1 MEKGLKNYIAV
12 WAILLVLFNVIVFV
26 TPAWGAEEKYTASFW
41 IGYVLITL
49 AFAGQLACAYL
60 ALREDDRTR
69 LFYNISLVTISY
81 SGLIASFVAG
91 GLCMTVPALPVWVG
105 VILCAVVLAFSVIAV
120 IKASAAIDLVSAVD
134 DRVKADTLFVRSLTA
149 DAESLMARAQT
160 PEAKAACKKVWEAVR
175 YADPMSNSALAGLE
189 AQITLK
195 FNAFAEAV
203 SGNAGTVGAAADELV
218 ILIGDRNKKCRLLK

>member
-1 MEKGLKNYIAV
+1 
-12 WAILLVLFNVIVFV
+12 
-26 TPAWGAEEKYTASFW
+26 
-41 IGYVLITL
+41 
-49 AFAGQLACAYL
+49 
-60 ALREDDRTR
+60 
-69 LFYNISLVTISY
+69 
-81 SGLIASFVAG
+81 
-91 GLCMTVPALPVWVG
+91 
-105 VILCAVVLAFSVIAV
+105 
-120 IKASAAIDLVSAVD
+120 
-134 DRVKADTLFVRSLTA
+134 
-149 DAESLMARAQT
+149 MARAQT